1 MKKLLLTILICFTAY
16 VLSAQV
22 KVPADSVAK
31 YIGQNVTVCA
41 WVYGVKSLDK
51 LSFINL
57 GAAYPKSPLTIVIFT
72 KDLPNFK
79 TTPEILFAN
88 KTICVTG
95 KLEDFKG
102 KPQIVITRPEE
113 IIVQ

>member
-1 MKKLLLTILICFTAY
+1 MLLCCFTYA
-16 VLSAQV
+16 VSAQV
-22 KVPADSVAK
+22 KIPVDSVAR

-41 WVYGVKSLDK
+41 GVFGVKSLDK

-57 GAAYPKSPLTIVIFT
+57 GAAYPKSPLTLVIFT

-79 TTPEILFAN
+79 TTPEVLYAN
-88 KTICVTG
+88 KTVCVTG

-113 IIVQ
+113 ITVQ

>member
-1 MKKLLLTILICFTAY
+1 MKKKWLTVLLCCFAY
-16 VLSAQV
+16 TLSAQV
-22 KVPADSVAK
+22 KVPVDSVSS

-41 WVYGVKSLDK
+41 GVFGIKSLDK

-79 TTPEILFAN
+79 TTPELLYTN

-102 KPQIVITRPEE
+102 KTQIVVTHPEE

>member
-1 MKKLLLTILICFTAY
+1 MKKLQLSIFICFT
-16 VLSAQV
+16 VNILSAQV
-22 KVPADSVAK
+22 KIPADSATR

-41 WVYGVKSLDK
+41 TVYGVKSLDK

-72 KDLPNFK
+72 KDLANFK
-79 TTPEILFAN
+79 ATPESLYAN
-88 KTICVTG
+88 KNICVTG

>member
-1 MKKLLLTILICFTAY
+1 MKKNLLTVLLSCFAY

-22 KVPADSVAK
+22 KVPVDSVAR

-41 WVYGVKSLDK
+41 SVFGVKSLDK

-57 GAAYPKSPLTIVIFT
+57 GAAYPKSPLTIVIFA

-79 TTPEILFAN
+79 ATPESLYAN
-88 KTICVTG
+88 KSVCVTG

-113 IIVQ
+113 IIAQ

>member
-1 MKKLLLTILICFTAY
+1 MKKNLLTILLCCCTY
-16 VLSAQV
+16 VLYAQI
-22 KVPADSVAK
+22 KIPADSAAK
-31 YIGQNVTVCA
+31 YIGQNVTICA
-41 WVYGVKSLDK
+41 GVFGVKSLDK

-57 GAAYPKSPLTIVIFT
+57 GAAYPKSPLTIVIFA

-79 TTPEILFAN
+79 ASPESLFTN
-88 KTICVTG
+88 KSVCVTG

-102 KPQIVITRPEE
+102 KTQIVITRPEE

>member
-1 MKKLLLTILICFTAY
+1 MKKKWLTVVLCCFVYT
-16 VLSAQV
+16 LSAQV
-22 KVPADSVAK
+22 KVPADSVAR

-41 WVYGVKSLDK
+41 AVYGVKSLDK

-57 GAAYPKSPLTIVIFT
+57 GAAYPKSPLTIVIFS

-79 TTPEILFAN
+79 ATPESLYGN
-88 KTICVTG
+88 KNVCVTG

>member
-1 MKKLLLTILICFTAY
+1 MKKKWLTVLLCCFVCT
-16 VLSAQV
+16 LSAQV
-22 KVPADSVAK
+22 KIPVDSVVQ
-31 YIGQNVTVCA
+31 YVGQNVTVCA
-41 WVYGVKSLDK
+41 TVYGVKSLDK

-79 TTPEILFAN
+79 ASPESLYAN
-88 KTICVTG
+88 KSVCVTG

-102 KPQIVITRPEE
+102 KPQMVITRPEE